1 MSYFPLYI
9 QLKDYPCLVVGGGPV
24 AWHKVCVLQDFGA
37 DVSVIAPRV
46 CREIRQMPRV
56 IWHEKCYEETDLE
69 EMRLVVAAT
78 SDKSLN
84 HRIAEDC
91 RKRGIP
97 VNAVDQQEDCDFIFP
112 SYVKQGEVVAAF
124 SSGGQS
130 PLVTQYL
137 KRANEPLV
145 TAFLG
150 ELAGCLGELR
160 QEVKE
165 RIEPGEKRRQIYEE
179 VLRLGLERGELPARE
194 EIEKIMERK

>member
-1 MSYFPLYI
+1 MAYFPLFM
-9 QLKDYPCLVVGGGPV
+9 QLQDCPCLVVGGGPV

-37 DVSVIAPRV
+37 RVLVVAPEV
-46 CREIRQMPRV
+46 CREIRKMPGV
-56 IWHEKCYEETDLE
+56 IWYEKIYEKSDLE
-69 EMRLVVAAT
+69 GMRLVVAAT
-78 SDKSLN
+78 SKESLN
-84 HRIAEDC
+84 HKIAVDC
-91 RKRGIP
+91 RDQGIP
-97 VNAVDQQEDCDFIFP
+97 VNAVDQQKDCDFIFP

-130 PLVTQYL
+130 PLITQHL
-137 KRANEPLV
+137 KKANEPIV

-150 ELAGCLGELR
+150 ELARCLGELR

-165 RIEPGEKRRQIYEE
+165 RIEPAERRRQIYGE